1 MHCVSASSRP
11 ESAEGSVQNMRLVRP
26 DANAAPTLGL
36 SPRAMPT
43 RAPIELSGDGTYPA
57 LSPTKM
63 AVQKQEPLRV
73 SDYMTLCPVTVETG
87 MLLVDALDRM
97 YSDNIRHLPV
107 VDGGGKLVGMLS
119 TRDIAAIAAMR
130 SLDPEHA
137 TVESAMSTVPF
148 TCADHT
154 PLLAVIE
161 RMEARRLGSV
171 VVTRNDK
178 PAGIF
183 TTTDALRVLRGEL
196 LGKPVEPLN
205 AAEVAEGEGSHKPHG
220 RARTHATG
228 VTPRAGMLSW
238 LLLADH

>member
-1 MHCVSASSRP
+1 
-11 ESAEGSVQNMRLVRP
+11 
-26 DANAAPTLGL
+26 
-36 SPRAMPT
+36 
-43 RAPIELSGDGTYPA
+43 
-57 LSPTKM
+57 M
-63 AVQKQEPLRV
+63 AVQKKEPLRV
-73 SDYMTLCPVTVETG
+73 SDYMTPCPVTVETG

-107 VDGGGKLVGMLS
+107 VDGNGKLVGMLS
-119 TRDIAAIAAMR
+119 TRDIAAVAAMR
-130 SLDPEHA
+130 GLDPEHA
-137 TVESAMSTVPF
+137 TVESAMATVPF

-154 PLLAVIE
+154 PMIAVVE

-196 LGKPVEPLN
+196 LGHPVEPLSP
-205 AAEVAEGEGSHKPHG
+205 AEVGEGEGSHKPHVH
-220 RARTHATG
+220 AHTHTPG

-238 LLLADH
+238 LLWSSH